1 MYANARSVLDHSRA
15 DLDQALS
22 DRRELSFGQRARLRD
37 CGAHAMHQPER
48 SGIEDEAYLV
58 GGRAV
63 ARHAVR
69 AELRLVQL
77 DQVLHLPTLAI
88 DVLVKMLRGAFE
100 RGDDITNVDLLA
112 HASCGA
118 LLAVRLQ

>member
-15 DLDQALS
+15 DLDQALP
-22 DRRELSFGQRARLRD
+22 DRRELSFGQRAGLRD

-48 SGIEDEAYLV
+48 GGVEDEAYLI

-77 DQVLHLPTLAI
+77 DQVRRVGEEVTPLAPHSPGRARLTHP
-88 DVLVKMLRGAFE
+88 VLRA
-100 RGDDITNVDLLA
+100 
-112 HASCGA
+112 
-118 LLAVRLQ
+118 

>member
-15 DLDQALS
+15 DLDQALP
-22 DRRELSFGQRARLRD
+22 DRRELSFGQRAGLRD

-48 SGIEDEAYLV
+48 GGVEDEAYLI

-77 DQVLHLPTLAI
+77 DQVLHLPALAI
-88 DVLVKMLRGAFE
+88 DVLVKMQGAFE
-100 RGDDITNVDLLA
+100 RGDDITNVNLLA